1 MWELTDNAA
10 TQESK
15 IGLAVG
21 KLRTHSAKDV
31 ADLAKEIVKKWKHT
45 VDKEKQQAHGAPAK
59 ATTNGK
65 VADAGA
71 YARAIAVVM
80 TDGYQGKRSASAS
93 SGTPATPTTTSTSR
107 TAKSDGVKGKTGDA
121 TRDKC
126 MELIYDALA
135 SDSGAREYY
144 ICDVK

>member
-1 MWELTDNAA
+1 MWEPTDNAA

-31 ADLAKEIVKKWKHT
+31 SDLAKEIVKKWKHA
-45 VDKEKQQAHGAPAK
+45 VDKEKQHAHGAAAK
-59 ATTNGK
+59 VTPNGK

-71 YARAIAVVM
+71 YPRASGRSI
-80 TDGYQGKRSASAS
+80 TDGYQGKRSAS
-93 SGTPATPTTTSTSR
+93 GTPVTPTITSASR
-107 TAKSDGVKGKTGDA
+107 TAKSDNVKGKTGEI
-121 TRDKC
+121 TRDRC

-144 ICDVK
+144 YICNLE